1 MANDTI
7 GGQLYLQLV
16 ASGSANLKANVET
29 INDLNVFPIP
39 DGDTG
44 ENMYRT
50 ISGGIDLA
58 RDSAGT
64 SLGNVAKALEDGML
78 VNARGNSG
86 VILSQF
92 FAGIARGLDG
102 LESADAK
109 TLAEAFKQGVK
120 SAYKSVITPTEGTM
134 LTVSREG
141 AEYAAGRVKE
151 ESTIES
157 YLTDLLVEMKK
168 SLKHTPEL
176 LPVLKEAGVV
186 DSGGA
191 GLVCIIEGMLKA
203 LSGESIEEEE
213 EIPVKTAATTLDFN
227 KFDENSVMEYGY
239 CTEFLLRLQ
248 RAKTD
253 VENFSLAPVIEF
265 LESVGDSIVAIKNG
279 TIVKVHV
286 HTMTPHKVL
295 EFCQR
300 YGEFLTIK
308 IENMTLQHNE
318 TVGKEGVKREKKKE
332 RKKYALVTTA
342 MGEGIKKTFYDLG
355 ADHVIDG
362 GQTNNPSTEDF
373 IKAFDEVNAD
383 CVFVLPNN
391 GNIILAAK
399 QAAGM
404 YKNSLVK
411 VIESRNLG
419 EGYAVMS
426 MLDYGADDPDT
437 IAEQL
442 AEAMQGVVTGM
453 VSRATRDV
461 QMNGI
466 TVNKSDFVGLSDKQ
480 MLFSDKDKAD
490 AILGLLEKLGV
501 ENHEIVILIYGSG
514 VTDEEKS
521 DVEGRIAKAYP
532 RTEVYTIDGG
542 QDVYDCFVIL
552 E

>member
-1 MANDTI
+1 MADTI
-7 GGQLYLQLV
+7 GGQLYLQLM
-16 ASGSANLKANVET
+16 ASGSAHLKANVDL
-29 INDLNVFPIP
+29 INELNVFPIP

-50 ISGGIDLA
+50 ISGGIGLA
-58 RDSAGT
+58 KDAANA
-64 SLGNVAKALEDGML
+64 SLGEVAKAIEDGML

-92 FAGIARGLDG
+92 FAGIAKG
-102 LESADAK
+102 LEGLETADAK

-120 SAYKSVITPTEGTM
+120 SAYKSVITPTEGTI

-141 AEYAAGRVKE
+141 ADYAAKRLSEG
-151 ESTIES
+151 STIES
-157 YLTDLLVEMKK
+157 YLTDLLAEMKK
-168 SLKHTPEL
+168 SLKQTPEL

-203 LSGESIEEEE
+203 LRGEHIDEEERAAE
-213 EIPVKTAATTLDFN
+213 TAATVDLN

-253 VENFSLAPVIEF
+253 VENFSLAPLTEF

-279 TIVKVHV
+279 SIVKVHV

-318 TVGKEGVKREKKKE
+318 TVGNEGYKRTKKKE
-332 RKKYALVTTA
+332 RKKYALVATA
-342 MGEGIKKTFYDLG
+342 MGEGIKKTFYELG
-355 ADHVIDG
+355 ADCVIDG

-373 IKAFDEVNAD
+373 IKAFDEANAD
-383 CVFVLPNN
+383 CIFVLPNN
-391 GNIILAAK
+391 ANVILAAK
-399 QAAGM
+399 QAASL
-404 YKNSLVK
+404 YSRSLVK

-419 EGYAVMS
+419 EGYAALS
-426 MLDYGADDPDT
+426 MLDYGADDPDA
-437 IAEQL
+437 IEEQL
-442 AEAMQGVVTGM
+442 RDAMSGVVTGM
-453 VSRATRDV
+453 VSRATRDA

-466 TVNKSDFVGLSDKQ
+466 TVNKADFVGLSDKQ

-490 AILGLLEKLGV
+490 AVIGLLEKLGAAD
-501 ENHEIVILIYGSG
+501 HEIIILIYGSG
-514 VTDEEKS
+514 VASEEKA
-521 DVEGRIAKAYP
+521 DVEERIAVSFPKAE
-532 RTEVYTIDGG
+532 TYTIDGG